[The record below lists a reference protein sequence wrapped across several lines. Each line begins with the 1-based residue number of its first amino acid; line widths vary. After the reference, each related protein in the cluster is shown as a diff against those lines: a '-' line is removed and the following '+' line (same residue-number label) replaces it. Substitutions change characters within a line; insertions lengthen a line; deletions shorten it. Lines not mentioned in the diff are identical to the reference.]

1 MESKQ
6 RHHRYVLLSDIPI
19 SPLEMLGLGQDHPD
33 DPKCNIVFP
42 SQN

>member
-6 RHHRYVLLSDIPI
+6 RHQRYIQLSDKPI
-19 SPLEMLGLGQDHPD
+19 SPLEMLGLGHEHPD